1 MHAVVIAEPGGPDVL
16 HWDKVPNPTPTDG
29 EVLIDIVAAGVN
41 RADLL
46 QRQGFYP
53 PPPGAP
59 SYPGLECSGTIAE
72 VGPGVTGWK
81 PGDEVCALL
90 AGGGYAERVA
100 VAAVQVLP
108 RPNALSLTAAAGL
121 PETVCTVYSNL
132 FQIAKLQPGETLLV
146 HGGSSGIGTTAIQ
159 LGKAFGARVVCTV
172 GSAAKAER
180 CLELGADQA
189 IDYKTQDFV
198 AEVGNGGADV
208 ILDIIGAKYLARNT
222 EALAVDGRL
231 VIIGTQGGN
240 TGEINLGSLMMKR
253 ASIYTTGLRSRPHA
267 QKALVVEGVRRDV
280 WPLIE
285 SGQFSP
291 VIEAELPMEQ
301 APQAHR
307 LMDSSDH
314 IGKILLLTG
323 ASRVED

>member
-53 PPPGAP
+53 PPPCAP

-72 VGPGVTGWK
+72 VGPGITGWQ

-90 AGGGYAERVA
+90 EGGGYAERVA

-108 RPNALSLTAAAGL
+108 RPSALSLTAAAGL

-132 FQIAKLQPGETLLV
+132 FQK
-146 HGGSSGIGTTAIQ
+146 
-159 LGKAFGARVVCTV
+159 
-172 GSAAKAER
+172 
-180 CLELGADQA
+180 
-189 IDYKTQDFV
+189 
-198 AEVGNGGADV
+198 GGADV
-208 ILDIIGAKYLARNT
+208 ILDIMGAKYLARNT

-240 TGEINLGSLMMKR
+240 KGEINLGSLMMKR

-291 VIEAELPMEQ
+291 VIEAELPMKQ

-323 ASRVED
+323 ANRVED